1 MLSVRGLSKRF
12 DDKQVLDGVSFSVD
26 KGETLVIT
34 GPSGSGKSTALR
46 CINRLVEPDS
56 GTILVGGLPICEL
69 DSDELVEARRK
80 IGFVFQRFNLI
91 ERLTALENVALPL
104 LARGVPKDDALI
116 KAASALERV
125 GLTADASKLPSEMSG
140 GQQQRVGIARALVGD
155 PEVMLWDE
163 PTASLDPILAGE
175 ILDLMR
181 ELACEHGKTMVMVT
195 HEVRFA
201 LEVADRVVLLESG
214 RVVEQGTPQEV
225 FLSPATA
232 LGTLYG
238 RLVNQVKVRWQVVR

>member
-140 GQQQRVGIARALVGD
+140 GQQPGGDKRALVGD
-155 PEVMLWDE
+155 PEVWRRTDRIFGSIWQERSDLI
-163 PTASLDPILAGE
+163 ASWLVS
-175 ILDLMR
+175 
-181 ELACEHGKTMVMVT
+181 T
-195 HEVRFA
+195 VR
-201 LEVADRVVLLESG
+201 
-214 RVVEQGTPQEV
+214 P
-225 FLSPATA
+225 
-232 LGTLYG
+232 
-238 RLVNQVKVRWQVVR
+238 W

>member
-1 MLSVRGLSKRF
+1 M
-12 DDKQVLDGVSFSVD
+12 
-26 KGETLVIT
+26 
-34 GPSGSGKSTALR
+34 
-46 CINRLVEPDS
+46 
-56 GTILVGGLPICEL
+56 
-69 DSDELVEARRK
+69 
-80 IGFVFQRFNLI
+80 
-91 ERLTALENVALPL
+91 
-104 LARGVPKDDALI
+104 PKAAALI

-238 RLVNQVKVRWQVVR
+238 RLVN

>member
-1 MLSVRGLSKRF
+1 MLRVRGLSKQF
-12 DDKQVLDGVSFSVD
+12 DGKQVLDGVSFSVGQ
-26 KGETLVIT
+26 GETLVVT

-56 GTILVGGLPICEL
+56 GTIQVCGIPIREL
-69 DSDELVEARRK
+69 DDDELVHARRK

-91 ERLTALENVALPL
+91 GRLTALENVALPL
-104 LARGVPKDDALI
+104 VARGVPKNEALI

-125 GLTADASKLPSEMSG
+125 GLTGHTSKLPSEMSG

-163 PTASLDPILAGE
+163 PTASLDPILVGE
-175 ILDLMR
+175 VLDLMR
-181 ELACEHGKTMVMVT
+181 ELAREHGKTMVMVT

-201 LEVADRVVLLESG
+201 LEVADRVVLLDAG
-214 RVVEQGTPQEV
+214 RVVEQGTPQRV
-225 FLSPATA
+225 FLSPVTT
-232 LGTLYG
+232 LGSLYSK
-238 RLVNQVKVRWQVVR
+238 LVH

>member
-238 RLVNQVKVRWQVVR
+238 RLVN

>member
-214 RVVEQGTPQEV
+214 RVVEQGTPQDV

-238 RLVNQVKVRWQVVR
+238 RLVN